1 MTIYCKFRY
10 DFVIFVYYIVALLN
24 DADYFSFFLKYSAD
38 GGVIALRGHSK
49 GVTDILFSR
58 YNPLIFS
65 VSKDTTMR
73 AWKAMD
79 YRCGAVYR

>member
-1 MTIYCKFRY
+1 MGC
-10 DFVIFVYYIVALLN
+10 
-24 DADYFSFFLKYSAD
+24 SAD
-38 GGVIALRGHSK
+38 GGVVALRGHNK

-65 VSKDTTMR
+65 VSKDNTMR

-79 YRCGAVYR
+79 YRCGAIYR